1 MRIYHSLPF
10 AVILAAFATTGAR
23 ADLRSKAA
31 REAAEYV
38 LRKFGVTAVR
48 EGTETLA
55 ERIAA
60 AAARHGDEALA
71 AVRKVGPKALSLADE
86 AGEQAPAAL
95 RLLSKH
101 GEDAAV
107 WVIRRPGG
115 MELLSRFGDDAAEVL
130 IKHKGLA
137 EPVLEHFGGP
147 AVAALGAVGPQG
159 GRRLAMMAQGGELA
173 AIGRGPELMQVIAR
187 HGDPAMDFIWRNK
200 GPLAVGTTLAAFLAK
215 PEAFLD
221 GGNRLAGTVAENVVS
236 PVVQEAAGA
245 LAWLIRAAALL
256 ALFGAGGVAY
266 LGVRHPRLAA
276 GLGKALVGRLAA
288 RLRP

>member
-1 MRIYHSLPF
+1 MKTLRGLSVAAL
-10 AVILAAFATTGAR
+10 LAALLAAEAR

-38 LRKFGVTAVR
+38 LKKFGVTVVR

-60 AAARHGDEALA
+60 AALRHGDDAIM
-71 AVRKVGPKALSLADE
+71 AVRKVGPKALSLADD
-86 AGEQAPAAL
+86 AGEQAPKVL

-107 WVIRRPGG
+107 WVVRRPGG
-115 MELLSRFGDDAAEVL
+115 MELLTRFGDDAAEVL

-137 EPVLEHFGGP
+137 EPLLERVGGP
-147 AVAALGAVGPQG
+147 AVKALGAVGPQG

-173 AIGRGPELMQVIAR
+173 AIGRSAELMQVIAR

-200 GPLAVGTTLAAFLAK
+200 GPLAVGTTLTAFLAK
-215 PEAFLD
+215 PEAFID
-221 GGNRLAGTVAENVVS
+221 GTNRLAGTVAENAVR
-236 PVVQEAAGA
+236 PVVQETAKAFSWLLQAATTLA
-245 LAWLIRAAALL
+245 LLASVGGVFLAVRYPRAAAGL
-256 ALFGAGGVAY
+256 AKIAFASLSKG
-266 LGVRHPRLAA
+266 PR
-276 GLGKALVGRLAA
+276 
-288 RLRP
+288 P